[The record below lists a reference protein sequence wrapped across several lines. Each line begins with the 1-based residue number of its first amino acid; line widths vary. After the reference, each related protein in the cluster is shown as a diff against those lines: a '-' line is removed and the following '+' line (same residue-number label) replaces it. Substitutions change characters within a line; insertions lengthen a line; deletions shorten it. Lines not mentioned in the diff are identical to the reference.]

1 MLNIESLMEMW
12 KKDSVLNLSLTE
24 IKDEFTR
31 IPLLHSKYLDILIH
45 SRLMLKKNQD
55 KYYKMKKL
63 KWEYYTGKLDEDTM
77 KEYGWEPFAM
87 KLKSDIA
94 IYIDADEDL
103 QKIKSSM
110 YLCEQMIDFCDK
122 VLGELKARTFQLRD
136 VITWERLVQGAN

>member
-12 KKDSVLNLSLTE
+12 KNDSKMDLSLSV
-24 IKDEFTR
+24 INHEFSR

-45 SRLMLKKNQD
+45 SRLMLKKAQD
-55 KYYKMKKL
+55 KYYKMKKI
-63 KWEYYTGKLDEDTM
+63 KWEYYTGKLDQETM
-77 KEYGWEPFAM
+77 DQYGWEPFAM
-87 KLKSDIA
+87 TLKSDIA

-103 QKIKSSM
+103 QKLKSSI

>member
-12 KKDSVLNLSLTE
+12 KKDSVMDLSLTE
-24 IKDEFTR
+24 IKEEFSR
-31 IPLLHSKYLDILIH
+31 IPKLHSKYLDILIH
-45 SRLMLKKNQD
+45 SRLMLKKQQD

-94 IYIDADEDL
+94 IYIDADDDL
-103 QKIKSSM
+103 QKIKSM
-110 YLCEQMIDFCDK
+110 MHVYEQMIDFCDK

-136 VITWERLVQGAN
+136 IITWERLVQGAN